1 MQITEELIHT
11 LAPNAAAL
19 GNAKKIAARGDFI
32 NLGKSEDGTY
42 LCGDCK
48 GSGKNPYHT
57 SADFIDPAAPV
68 LRCSCPSRQIPC
80 KHALALLMEAL
91 GGRTFAPCDIP
102 EDILAKRGKLEQ
114 RKAAKAA
121 GTDAKAAP
129 KKTNAAALAKKMQ
142 KQLEGLALADRFVN
156 DVITGGLAALS
167 GGSIQTYRSL
177 AKQMGDYYLPGPQA
191 LINAIL
197 LELEA
202 RQDDPAREEDSRRRI
217 IEILVQLHAT
227 IKKARAF
234 LQGKVEGGAVSMED
248 SMLYDRIGYIWQ
260 LSQLDE
266 LGLYRDNA
274 VLAQLSFTI
283 EFDAAR
289 AEYIDTGYWVELSTG
304 AVYKKENLR
313 PLKAVKHI
321 KQDDT
326 VLECLQIPRLYLY
339 PGELNRRVRW
349 ESFTSRPLT
358 PSDCAAIRA
367 AARTDLAAAVKEVK
381 NQIKNALSEKTAVC
395 LIAYEQIGRTQ
406 GVCALR
412 DRTGA
417 TIELCGRGSPSA
429 TACLDYLPDANL
441 LENQVLAGRFFYD
454 AKRGRILLEP
464 LSIVSGDR
472 IVRLSF

>member
-1 MQITEELIHT
+1 
-11 LAPNAAAL
+11 
-19 GNAKKIAARGDFI
+19 
-32 NLGKSEDGTY
+32 
-42 LCGDCK
+42 
-48 GSGKNPYHT
+48 
-57 SADFIDPAAPV
+57 
-68 LRCSCPSRQIPC
+68 
-80 KHALALLMEAL
+80 
-91 GGRTFAPCDIP
+91 
-102 EDILAKRGKLEQ
+102 
-114 RKAAKAA
+114 
-121 GTDAKAAP
+121 
-129 KKTNAAALAKKMQ
+129 
-142 KQLEGLALADRFVN
+142 
-156 DVITGGLAALS
+156 
-167 GGSIQTYRSL
+167 
-177 AKQMGDYYLPGPQA
+177 
-191 LINAIL
+191 
-197 LELEA
+197 
-202 RQDDPAREEDSRRRI
+202 
-217 IEILVQLHAT
+217 
-227 IKKARAF
+227 
-234 LQGKVEGGAVSMED
+234 
-248 SMLYDRIGYIWQ
+248 MLYDRIGYIWQ

-358 PSDCAAIRA
+358 SADCAAIRA
-367 AARTDLAAAVKEVK
+367 AARTNLAVAVKEVK

-395 LIAYEQIGRTQ
+395 LIAYEQIGQTQ
-406 GVCALR
+406 GICALR

-417 TIELCGRGSPSA
+417 TVELCGRGSPSA

>member
-1 MQITEELIHT
+1 
-11 LAPNAAAL
+11 
-19 GNAKKIAARGDFI
+19 
-32 NLGKSEDGTY
+32 
-42 LCGDCK
+42 
-48 GSGKNPYHT
+48 
-57 SADFIDPAAPV
+57 
-68 LRCSCPSRQIPC
+68 
-80 KHALALLMEAL
+80 
-91 GGRTFAPCDIP
+91 
-102 EDILAKRGKLEQ
+102 
-114 RKAAKAA
+114 
-121 GTDAKAAP
+121 
-129 KKTNAAALAKKMQ
+129 
-142 KQLEGLALADRFVN
+142 
-156 DVITGGLAALS
+156 
-167 GGSIQTYRSL
+167 
-177 AKQMGDYYLPGPQA
+177 
-191 LINAIL
+191 
-197 LELEA
+197 
-202 RQDDPAREEDSRRRI
+202 
-217 IEILVQLHAT
+217 
-227 IKKARAF
+227 
-234 LQGKVEGGAVSMED
+234 
-248 SMLYDRIGYIWQ
+248 
-260 LSQLDE
+260 SQLDE

-349 ESFTSRPLT
+349 ESFTPRPLT